1 MAAIFHTIAQRA
13 YVWHGD
19 VYIFRI
25 ERAVEHGSLS
35 ALADAGSNPLARID
49 GLEGFTD
56 GMKVVCATFGSQ
68 VLPIARLGSGF
79 QEVPIFHEYHVG
91 IEHLGEFF
99 AVSGIEGV
107 AGSITFG
114 HDDGWTVEPYMRN
127 DDPLAETSEFRSVM
141 VKGLGEIGDVLFRKL
156 LAFEGLDF
164 GNVADG
170 FQLVLEGRLGDGWK
184 CQKAECQ
191 KQPSIF
197 ELFHKI
203 VLKKGGL

>member
-1 MAAIFHTIAQRA
+1 MATVFHAIAQRA

-49 GLEGFTD
+49 GLEGFTN
-56 GMKVVCATFGSQ
+56 GMKVVCTAFGSQ
-68 VLPIARLGSGF
+68 VLPIARLGGGF
-79 QEVPIFHEYHVG
+79 QEVTILHEYHVG
-91 IEHLGEFF
+91 IEHLGKLF
-99 AVSGIEGV
+99 AISGIKGI

-114 HDDGWTVEPYMRN
+114 HDDGRTVEPYMRN

-170 FQLVLEGRLGDGWK
+170 FQLVLEGRLGGCRK
-184 CQKAECQ
+184 GEKAE
-191 KQPSIF
+191 KP
-197 ELFHKI
+197 
-203 VLKKGGL
+203 